1 MATPAAVAVTVL
13 ASATVE
19 LMVPCATPL
28 PSVTP
33 PAGCPRVL
41 PVPDAASTTDT
52 PGAGLPNASRTVT
65 VTAVTLVPVLAVI
78 SDGEAVTPDC
88 DADTGPG
95 TIANAVDVSGAR
107 PPEAAAR
114 VYPAP
119 VRLSIRP
126 GKSAVPPRAAAFV
139 APDRVALPGFA
150 ARTNVTVSANAGT
163 ALPNASSAC
172 TATAGAMAT
181 PAALDDGC
189 TVNARR
195 ASGPAA
201 TSRRMPAACS
211 HCRSCR
217 CAGRGTWRR
226 PPRLPPSSFRRA
238 RPRLGCP
245 RGPG

>member
-150 ARTNVTVSANAGT
+150 ARPKGPVRAKPGT
-163 ALPNASSAC
+163 ALP
-172 TATAGAMAT
+172 T
-181 PAALDDGC
+181 
-189 TVNARR
+189 
-195 ASGPAA
+195 GP
-201 TSRRMPAACS
+201 RP
-211 HCRSCR
+211 CRPPP
-217 CAGRGTWRR
+217 GRWRR
-226 PPRLPPSSFRRA
+226 
-238 RPRLGCP
+238 RPHSTTAVR
-245 RGPG
+245 